1 MSVGTY
7 SHPKAYR
14 DNAVL
19 SATPG
24 QLVVMLY
31 DGARRF
37 LHQAAV
43 TMREGDIP
51 ASHARLRRAE
61 EIIAHLA
68 GVLDLEQGGE
78 VAASLNSL
86 YDFWQR
92 HLMKA
97 RFEKDPK
104 KVEQVAEQLGRL
116 RDSWAAIAAQQR

>member
-31 DGARRF
+31 DGARRY

-43 TMREGDIP
+43 AMREGDIP
-51 ASHARLRRAE
+51 ASHVRLRRAE
-61 EIIAHLA
+61 DIIAHLA
-68 GVLDLEQGGE
+68 GVLDLDQGGE
-78 VAASLNSL
+78 VAASLSSL

-97 RFEKDPK
+97 RFDKDPRK
-104 KVEQVAEQLGRL
+104 IEQIGEQLGRL
-116 RDSWAAIAAQQR
+116 RDAWVTIATQQ